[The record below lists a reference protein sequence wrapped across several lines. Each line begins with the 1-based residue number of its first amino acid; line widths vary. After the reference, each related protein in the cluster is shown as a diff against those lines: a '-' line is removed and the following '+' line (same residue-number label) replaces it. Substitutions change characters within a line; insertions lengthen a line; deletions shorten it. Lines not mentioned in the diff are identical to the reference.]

1 MTPGELVRIEAMLTA
16 RIGLDPAAVA
26 SSLIPRAVRLRMIE
40 LGLGHL
46 RDYESL
52 LRGSEAELQA
62 LIEEVVVPE
71 SWFFRDKLPFR
82 YLRDHARTLCIG
94 NPARSPLRVLSMPC
108 AGGEEPYSIAI
119 TLLECGLSRQRFQV
133 DALDISQRRLDLARR
148 GVFSRNAFRDND
160 QEFRARYFK
169 DHPQGYELDPS
180 IRASV
185 RYLQGSVLDPTLLI
199 GEARYD
205 VIFCRNLLIYLDS
218 PSRASVMATLDRL
231 LAAEGLLIVGHADRI
246 DLTSTKPGFIS
257 AREPGAFAFRRK
269 VASAP
274 PAPSDQ
280 VRKVAV
286 RKSEDS
292 SHQRHPQVA
301 TEFKGQNLG
310 QNLSQVQE
318 QPKLP
323 SESEGKDRDSLL
335 DEASKLANGGR
346 HDEALAVCEQLVR
359 LRGPNSAAYYL
370 MGVINQAAGKAQ
382 RAEECFHKSV
392 YLDPG
397 HDEALL
403 ALALIAERRGD
414 SAAAAGFRRR
424 AKRAELKARKG
435 AP

>member
-1 MTPGELVRIEAMLTA
+1 MTPGEMVGIEAMLTA

-46 RDYESL
+46 SDYESL
-52 LRGSEAELQA
+52 LSGSEAELQA
-62 LIEEVVVPE
+62 LIEEVVIPE

-82 YLRDHARTLCIG
+82 YLQDHARTLCIG

-119 TLLECGLSRQRFQV
+119 TLLESGLTRQRFQV

-169 DHPQGYELDPS
+169 DHPQGYELDAS

-185 RYLQGSVLDPTLLI
+185 RFLQGSVLDPTLLI

-205 VIFCRNLLIYLDS
+205 VIFCRNLLIYLDG
-218 PSRASVMATLDRL
+218 PSRARVMATLDRL
-231 LAAEGLLIVGHADRI
+231 LAAEGLLIIGHADRI
-246 DLTSTKPGFIS
+246 DLASTKPGFIS
-257 AREPGAFAFRRK
+257 AGEPGAFAFRRK
-269 VASAP
+269 PASAP

-280 VRKVAV
+280 GRKVAV
-286 RKSEDS
+286 RKSGDS
-292 SHQRHPQVA
+292 SHQKHPQVA
-301 TEFKGQNLG
+301 QDFKVQD
-310 QNLSQVQE
+310 LSQVQE
-318 QPKLP
+318 NPKLQ
-323 SESEGKDRDSLL
+323 SQSEGKDRDSLL

-346 HDEALAVCEQLVR
+346 HAEAIALCEQVMR

-370 MGVINQAAGKAQ
+370 MGMINQAAAKGQ
-382 RAEECFHKSV
+382 RAEECFHKAV

-414 SAAAAGFRRR
+414 AAAAAGFRRR